1 MDHPAQPLVA
11 VSSVHQQDMRSLFVV
26 LADIAASGI
35 FFDLNCDEFERDEIT
50 EQFVRLCN
58 KT

>member
-26 LADIAASGI
+26 LADKVVGEKGFSAARRPE
-35 FFDLNCDEFERDEIT
+35 DELISVGDDSSLHG
-50 EQFVRLCN
+50 QV
-58 KT
+58 